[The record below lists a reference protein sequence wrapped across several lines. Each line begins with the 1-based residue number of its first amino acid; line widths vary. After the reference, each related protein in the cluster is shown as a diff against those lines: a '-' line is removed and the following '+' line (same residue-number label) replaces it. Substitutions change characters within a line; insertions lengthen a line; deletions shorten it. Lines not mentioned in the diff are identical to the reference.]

1 MTTDDRTVDRT
12 VDRAV
17 DLAGGA
23 INVRRFGPD
32 EADAPTAVFVHGFLV
47 DGTLWDPVAAR
58 LAEYGVRSIVAD
70 WPLGSHRI
78 PVPADRQLSPSSVA
92 DSVLDLLAT
101 LDLRDVVLVGSDTGG
116 AICQLAL
123 AGDHARIGG
132 LVLTNCDAFETFP
145 PRWFRPLFFLAKF
158 RPTVWNLTRT
168 VRVRAVRHSAVAYGP
183 LIRRPRSATLT
194 RGWAQSAIGD
204 AAIRRDINRFTRAM
218 SGKEL
223 RDAAS
228 WLGAF
233 DKPSRVVW
241 GTRDRHFKVALGR
254 RLVEA
259 LPQAELIEVDD
270 ATTFVSI
277 DRPDAVVDAIQA
289 VIAMRTTSPATS

>member
-1 MTTDDRTVDRT
+1 MTTDDLSGDRT

-17 DLAGGA
+17 DLPGGT
-23 INVRRFGPD
+23 IRVRQFGP
-32 EADAPTAVFVHGFLV
+32 EHSNAPTAVFVHGFLV
-47 DGTLWDPVAAR
+47 DGTLWDGVAEG
-58 LAEYGVRSIVAD
+58 LAEHGVRCVVPD
-70 WPLGSHRI
+70 LPLGSHRI
-78 PVPADRQLSPSSVA
+78 PMPADRPLSPTSVA
-92 DSVLDLLAT
+92 QSVLDLLAA
-101 LDLRDVVLVGSDTGG
+101 LDLHDVVLVGSDTGG

-123 AGDHARIGG
+123 AGDHDRVGG

-145 PRWFRPLFFLAKF
+145 PRWFAPLFFLAKF
-158 RPTVWNLTRT
+158 RPTVWNLTQT
-168 VRVRAVRHSAVAYGP
+168 VRVRALRHSAVAYGP
-183 LIRRPRSATLT
+183 LLRRPRSATLT
-194 RGWAQSAIGD
+194 RGWAQSAISD
-204 AAIRRDINRFTRAM
+204 AAIRRDINRFARGM

-228 WLGAF
+228 WLTTF

-241 GTRDRHFKVALGR
+241 GTRDRHFKLSLGR

-277 DRPDAVVDAIQA
+277 DRPDAVVDAIRA
-289 VIAMRTTSPATS
+289 VIAVRAAGAATS